1 MIKKRQTVR
10 VRKDGRQNERRNCSA
25 SAGDHVLLSATEH
38 AAPMMLC
45 KLVFGSM
52 EHDHLQ
58 HYSEL
63 QIHVIL
69 ITSRTSERTPNEHHA
84 MSAIKVQRCRSLVW
98 RRKH

>member
-1 MIKKRQTVR
+1 MVKKRQIVR
-10 VRKDGRQNERRNCSA
+10 VRKNGRQNERRNCSA
-25 SAGDHVLLSATEH
+25 SAGEHVPLSAAEY

-52 EHDHLQ
+52 EHEHLQ

-63 QIHVIL
+63 QLHVIV
-69 ITSRTSERTPNEHHA
+69 IYSGTSERTPNEHHE
-84 MSAIKVQRCRSLVW
+84 MSAIKVQRCRSFVW